1 MIHMYGYLF
10 IGMHDNL
17 ITAVQYKTTV
27 LLQYS
32 TKQLD
37 YCSTVQKNLI
47 TAVQYKTTWLLLY
60 SKKKFDYCSTV
71 QNNLITAVQY
81 TNLSIK
87 KPTKTKNSEK
97 NAVKVDLEIKI
108 KFFF

>member
-1 MIHMYGYLF
+1 MYGYLF

-47 TAVQYKTTWLLLY
+47 TAVQYKTT
-60 SKKKFDYCSTV
+60 
-71 QNNLITAVQY
+71 
-81 TNLSIK
+81 
-87 KPTKTKNSEK
+87 
-97 NAVKVDLEIKI
+97 
-108 KFFF
+108 